1 MFDTDFGADL
11 TIMEEGYEL
20 LDRIQNGGVLPM
32 ITSCSP
38 GWIKSC
44 EHFYPEFLPNLSS
57 CKSPHQ
63 MLGAII
69 KSYYAQKNGI
79 DPKDI
84 YTVSVMPCT
93 AKKYEKLRDGEAGT
107 GYPDVD
113 AVLTTREFAR
123 MIKQANIDFVNLPD
137 EDFDDV
143 LGEST
148 GAGVIFGATGGVMEA
163 ALRTVADVLTGKD
176 LENIDYTDVRGIAG
190 IKEASVNVAGMEIKV
205 AIASSTGA
213 AQKLLDAVK
222 AGEKQY
228 HFIEIMGCPG
238 GCVNGGG
245 QPIVPAEVRSV
256 LAVSYTHLDGYKRQT
271 PKCGSAPYPA

>member
-1 MFDTDFGADL
+1 MAD
-11 TIMEEGYEL
+11 
-20 LDRIQNGGVLPM
+20 VLPM

-38 GWIKSC
+38 GWVKYC

-69 KSYYAQKNGI
+69 KSYYAQKNDI

-84 YTVSVMPCT
+84 YTSFRSCPARPRNMKSCVT
-93 AKKYEKLRDGEAGT
+93 GEAGT

-137 EDFDDV
+137 EEFDDV

-190 IKEASVNVAGMEIKV
+190 IKEATVNVAGMEIKV
-205 AIASSTGA
+205 ASRFRHRRMHK
-213 AQKLLDAVK
+213 KLLDAVK

-228 HFIEIMGCPG
+228 HFHRDYGMPG
-238 GCVNGGG
+238 RLR
-245 QPIVPAEVRSV
+245 QRRRPAHCSR
-256 LAVSYTHLDGYKRQT
+256 
-271 PKCGSAPYPA
+271 